1 MRLEALSL
9 LHYCEFLSLDAWYLC
24 VMTFKCCFMQNA
36 PSQSL
41 LSLVNAILG
50 GKPMEEV
57 PMVSPK
63 VPRLLTF
70 FSVLVILSKMFS
82 FTPRLGLPQKYVSCK
97 SLGII
102 MFCFCFSLV
111 MHCKLRFLR
120 F

>member
-1 MRLEALSL
+1 M
-9 LHYCEFLSLDAWYLC
+9 HG

-70 FSVLVILSKMFS
+70 FSVLVILSKIFS

-111 MHCKLRFLR
+111 MHCKLRLLCF
-120 F
+120 

>member
-1 MRLEALSL
+1 
-9 LHYCEFLSLDAWYLC
+9 
-24 VMTFKCCFMQNA
+24 MQNA

-70 FSVLVILSKMFS
+70 FCPCDPVQDVQFYTKIGVATKVCFVQESWNYYVLFLF
-82 FTPRLGLPQKYVSCK
+82 FLGHAL
-97 SLGII
+97 
-102 MFCFCFSLV
+102 
-111 MHCKLRFLR
+111 
-120 F
+120 

>member
-1 MRLEALSL
+1 MQDLPIAADGHGRALAM
-9 LHYCEFLSLDAWYLC
+9 D
-24 VMTFKCCFMQNA
+24 NA

-70 FSVLVILSKMFS
+70 FCPCDPVQDVQFYPKIGIATKM
-82 FTPRLGLPQKYVSCK
+82 
-97 SLGII
+97 
-102 MFCFCFSLV
+102 CF
-111 MHCKLRFLR
+111 R
-120 F
+120 